1 MHIFRVVNNNF
12 TLHMGKVFTDL
23 VSLSQDYISSTVLAD
38 VHRDLQKAPFVKPQV
53 GKSIV

>member
-23 VSLSQDYISSTVLAD
+23 VSFITGLHIKHCAGRRAPRSAEGTV
-38 VHRDLQKAPFVKPQV
+38 RKAA
-53 GKSIV
+53 GR